1 VATAAPVV
9 VAIVTPAA
17 YGVAVALAVVTGVF
31 WTGRRIPQEPGP
43 APSSRQSGAARPA
56 A

>member
-1 VATAAPVV
+1 MAAPVV
-9 VAIVTPAA
+9 VVVTPAA
-17 YGVAVALAVVTGVF
+17 YGVAVAMAAVTGVF

-43 APSSRQSGAARPA
+43 APSSRLSGAARPA